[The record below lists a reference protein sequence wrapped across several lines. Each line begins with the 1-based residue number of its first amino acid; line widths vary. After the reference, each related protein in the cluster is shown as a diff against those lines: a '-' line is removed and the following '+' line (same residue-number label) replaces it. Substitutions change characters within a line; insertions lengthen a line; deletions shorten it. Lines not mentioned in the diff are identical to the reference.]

1 MSTIETAAD
10 LNARLQSLGM
20 RLRTHRKSAHLTGE
34 ELARTVHIS
43 QPKISRIERGKV
55 LPSPQD
61 VHQIATALALPAI
74 EVDELVNEAT
84 ELGEHSRRWRTI
96 HGRGLVGAQREALFT
111 EQMASHVRFFQP
123 NLIPGLLQYR
133 QYARDI
139 LQRANITGQN
149 DLDEAVRVR
158 MERQDLL
165 HASDRTFEFL
175 VMESALYARYS
186 TPEVMVVQLDLLRSL
201 AKLPH
206 VYIGIVPE
214 TARLP
219 HVAPHGFGMFDDI
232 TVAIE
237 LIHGETVLNDAP
249 AIALYS
255 QVFDDFKAIAVT
267 GDAADRLITAAQHAM
282 TATPPGLPFPPE
294 A

>member
-10 LNARLQSLGM
+10 LNARLQTLGM
-20 RLRTHRKSAHLTGE
+20 RLRAHRKTACLTGE

-55 LPSPQD
+55 LPSPHD
-61 VHQIATALALPAI
+61 VEQIAIALELPTA
-74 EVDELVNEAT
+74 EVDQLVGEANELA
-84 ELGEHSRRWRTI
+84 EHSRRWRTI

-111 EQMASHVRFFQP
+111 EQMAAHVRFFQP

-139 LQRANITGQN
+139 LERANITGQN

-165 HASDRTFEFL
+165 HAEDRTFEFI
-175 VMESALYARYS
+175 VMEGALRARYS
-186 TPEVMVVQLDLLRSL
+186 TPAVMVVQLDLIRSL
-201 AKLPH
+201 SKLPH

-214 TARLP
+214 TVRLP
-219 HVAPHGFGMFDDI
+219 HVVPHGFGMFDDT

-237 LIHGETVLNDAP
+237 LLHGETVLNDAP
-249 AIALYS
+249 ALALYA
-255 QVFDDFKAIAVT
+255 QVFADFKAIAVS
-267 GDAADRLITAAQHAM
+267 GPEADRLVALAQESM
-282 TATPPGLPFPPE
+282 TAPPDDPPPDE
-294 A
+294 E